1 MLVLTRKKGESI
13 IIAEDIEITVL
24 AIDGENVKIGVK
36 APKQVNIHRKEI
48 YLAIQESNKEASS
61 GKQELLRKIT
71 GWNDGAKNNF

>member
-13 IIAEDIEITVL
+13 IIAEDIEIKVL